1 MIWSYKAN
9 VSSCD
14 AILVSWIALGVARAA
29 LPGPLHT
36 RSLATSAG
44 ARSASFFRNG
54 PAATHVRVPFAG
66 EVELLWLFSVASMP
80 EQSLFTRYK
89 AWVRRNNVALNLF
102 ETGAHL
108 AEAYS
113 REGMAQT
120 SWDLRNLHMYDS

>member
-1 MIWSYKAN
+1 
-9 VSSCD
+9 
-14 AILVSWIALGVARAA
+14 
-29 LPGPLHT
+29 
-36 RSLATSAG
+36 
-44 ARSASFFRNG
+44 
-54 PAATHVRVPFAG
+54 
-66 EVELLWLFSVASMP
+66 MP

-120 SWDLRNLHMYDS
+120 SWDLHNLRMYDS